1 MGKRMDASDVV
12 MQKAVRLASSGINLQ
27 MARDALLAETDGDRL
42 SLEVA
47 RAVILRDGL
56 PRCRPASPTRGR
68 PTGSLRNRTLNLIEY
83 ALEGVPLENEVDAS
97 KRAQTP
103 YAWSEV
109 LFDTWD

>member
-1 MGKRMDASDVV
+1 MDASDVV

-27 MARDALLAETDGDRL
+27 AARDALLAETAGDRL
-42 SLEVA
+42 ALEVA

-68 PTGSLRNRTLNLIEY
+68 PVGSLRNRTLNLIEY
-83 ALEGVPLENEVDAS
+83 ALEGAPPRNEVEAS
-97 KRAQTP
+97 KQTRTP
-103 YAWSEV
+103 YSWSEM

>member
-1 MGKRMDASDVV
+1 MDASDVV

-27 MARDALLAETDGDRL
+27 MARDALLAETEGDRL
-42 SLEVA
+42 ALEVA

-68 PTGSLRNRTLNLIEY
+68 PQGSLRNRTLNLIEY
-83 ALEGVPLENEVDAS
+83 ALEGAPPEGNGEAAE
-97 KRAQTP
+97 RGQTP
-103 YAWSEV
+103 YSWSEV

>member
-1 MGKRMDASDVV
+1 MGTRMDASDVV
-12 MQKAVRLASSGINLQ
+12 MQKAVRLASSGINLET
-27 MARDALLAETDGDRL
+27 ARDALLAETDGDRL

-68 PTGSLRNRTLNLIEY
+68 PPGSLRNRTLNLIEY
-83 ALEGVPLENEVDAS
+83 ALEGAPPESEAEES
-97 KRAQTP
+97 KRPQAP
-103 YAWSEV
+103 YSWSEV